1 MDEKENEHIL
11 DVIRGDA
18 RRRKVAAGQEEHWV
32 PNRAAR
38 QRGMALGQVPVGF
51 SGAMLQ
57 SQEDELE
64 EGLERD
70 PATQAARAAERIE
83 RLKWLQERK
92 QLEVEQAQAE
102 IEQEQEGAEADT
114 RVEADASSR
123 ATIRRHNSRAGP
135 SLSAFSRQLS
145 RVYPAA
151 APRAAAADAEAGGGD
166 VKESEERAQGA
177 DNGARRWRR
186 VNAAV
191 SLLRSVG
198 CRVYAYCM
206 YIGTLT
212 CIRKLQ
218 LLAYYV
224 LDGCV
229 QRGWGGWGKR

>member
-1 MDEKENEHIL
+1 MDEKENERIL

-18 RRRKVAAGQEEHWV
+18 RRRKAAGQGEDNWV

-64 EGLERD
+64 EGMEGD

-92 QLEVEQAQAE
+92 QLEVEEAQAE
-102 IEQEQEGAEADT
+102 IEQEQEGAEADA
-114 RVEADASSR
+114 RVDADTSSR

-145 RVYPAA
+145 GVYPATSSK
-151 APRAAAADAEAGGGD
+151 AAAAGAEAGGGD
-166 VKESEERAQGA
+166 SKESGDGVHGA
-177 DNGARRWRR
+177 GNGASRWRK
-186 VNAAV
+186 VNSVV
-191 SLLRSVG
+191 SLLRSV
-198 CRVYAYCM
+198 
-206 YIGTLT
+206 
-212 CIRKLQ
+212 
-218 LLAYYV
+218 
-224 LDGCV
+224 
-229 QRGWGGWGKR
+229 